1 MWGEKE
7 GGGDWFRKN
16 FPSISHPMAP
26 WGGKPDTGLLTAKLQ
41 DELVQETRTGHHP
54 PKYGCCSREG
64 VIICQTLWY
73 TWHAESCSEFP
84 AIKVWLIPWPR
95 ELWLGQV
102 QREGFI
108 HKSRKEGLQKVR
120 GSKVI
125 LSWETKLNFFQVI
138 FDGVWKFSSWLR
150 WQKCNFIQDRWWS
163 GEMWRTI
170 YNIPDPS
177 HWGIYSSISY
187 PQDIDLIFI
196 RHRVS
201 FPFYCR
207 QVLASPLT
215 FTPGTINNLVP
226 SHREGESYFWWWPD
240 L

>member
-1 MWGEKE
+1 MVGKKNVQVIVVGE
-7 GGGDWFRKN
+7 GGGIDSER
-16 FPSISHPMAP
+16 ISPQSVTQWHPGVESLTRDSWP
-26 WGGKPDTGLLTAKLQ
+26 QSSRTSSSKKPGQA
-41 DELVQETRTGHHP
+41 HP
-54 PKYGCCSREG
+54 PKYGCCSGEG

-73 TWHAESCSEFP
+73 TWHAEICSEFP

-150 WQKCNFIQDRWWS
+150 WQKCNFIQDRW
-163 GEMWRTI
+163 
-170 YNIPDPS
+170 
-177 HWGIYSSISY
+177 
-187 PQDIDLIFI
+187 
-196 RHRVS
+196 
-201 FPFYCR
+201 
-207 QVLASPLT
+207 
-215 FTPGTINNLVP
+215 
-226 SHREGESYFWWWPD
+226 
-240 L
+240 